1 MPSNPMTEY
10 RDLITRRTQDLPEAT
25 QDAIDTMAWGTVL
38 RYQSLAV
45 LRSTWKSVGFRPP
58 HAAGVATVSDMPGS
72 LLVWSAATQDWRE
85 FEPKP
90 ERERGT
96 VKFIWQPGQWESDV
110 VEVEFSAF
118 SGIPE
123 RPHWDYESRLPDYGA
138 PNEPIFYQVTLVA
151 GSLTADGCAVY
162 CKSNFAA
169 HSVNGRTAF
178 FSWRTERTL

>member
-1 MPSNPMTEY
+1 MSEY
-10 RDLITRRTQDLPEAT
+10 RDMITRRMQDLPEAT
-25 QDAIDTMAWGTVL
+25 QDGFDAMAWGTVL
-38 RYQSLAV
+38 RYPSLSM
-45 LRSTWKSVGFRPP
+45 LKSTWNNSGFRPP
-58 HAAGVATVSDMPGS
+58 HAAGVATVNDMPGA
-72 LLVWSAATQDWRE
+72 LLVFNRVIGEWRE

-118 SGIPE
+118 SGTPE
-123 RPHWDYESRLPDYGA
+123 RPRWDYESGLPDYDT

-151 GSLTADGCAVY
+151 GSLNADGCSVF
-162 CKSNFAA
+162 CKSNLAS
-169 HSVNGRTAF
+169 HSVNGRTAT